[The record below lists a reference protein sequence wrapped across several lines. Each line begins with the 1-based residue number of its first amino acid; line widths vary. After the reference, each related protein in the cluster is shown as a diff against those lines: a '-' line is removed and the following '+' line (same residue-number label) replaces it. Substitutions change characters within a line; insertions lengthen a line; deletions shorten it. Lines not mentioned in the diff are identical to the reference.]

1 MALADDIIT
10 GLAQEKTRDGALSLL
25 NYYSPWTLRA
35 VADLMGIDS
44 SGMNKREAITEI
56 LATEE
61 IWSEVTETEK
71 RWADTQ
77 TNAGLAGTV
86 PPEFAGI

>member
-25 NYYSPWTLRA
+25 NLYSARTLRE
-35 VADLMGIDS
+35 VTDLMGIDAV
-44 SGMNKREAITEI
+44 GMTKLECITEV

-61 IWSEVTETEK
+61 IWSATATTK
-71 RWADTQ
+71 ARWADTQ
-77 TNAGLAGTV
+77 THAGLAGTV
-86 PPEFAGI
+86 PPEFAGQ